1 MISLG
6 FGEILGSILMG
17 MSVDHFGPKKATL
30 MVLVL
35 VILQCLVVVLYIW
48 LDYYSALAYFMT
60 FMWGFQDGCL
70 SIHVD
75 AILGFEF
82 ESNSEP
88 FSVDVLFESTC
99 VFFF

>member
-6 FGEILGSILMG
+6 FGEILGSIVMG
-17 MSVDHFGPKKATL
+17 LSVDHIGAKKSTL
-30 MVLVL
+30 MVLVSVL
-35 VILQCLVVVLYIW
+35 LQCIFVILYIW
-48 LDYYSALAYFMT
+48 LDTYSPLAYFMT
-60 FMWGFQDGCL
+60 FLWGFQDGML

-75 AILGFEF
+75 AILAFEF

-99 VFFF
+99 VFIF